1 MIRGLR
7 SSPIARM
14 GLLKNTIKTTLAK
27 LGYRISRIQQDVP
40 DDIYHRENGRIVYR
54 AYYRGHCLYCYKG
67 GVITEWVLSGRDFE
81 FQHRECIADAVR
93 RKGGRTVIEAGA
105 NIGASLLP
113 LCSDFPELRFE
124 MVEPVPH
131 FFTLLERNKESYGVT
146 NARLHNWALGRRSGE
161 RITLHAE
168 VQNAGKG
175 EMEEDVL
182 DSVVVET
189 RTIDELF
196 GDADVSYMKVNV
208 FGSEPDVLLGSRGL
222 IERRRPDVSF
232 EVHPELPDDVAAGL
246 EEAIAMLEGFGYE
259 RFSLY
264 SYEGKLVCADVGIRE
279 ALARSR
285 EEPYKADVLAR
296 TAD

>member
-1 MIRGLR
+1 
-7 SSPIARM
+7 M
-14 GLLKNTIKTTLAK
+14 GLVKHAVKKVVAR
-27 LGYRISRIQQDVP
+27 LGYRISRIHHDLP
-40 DDIYHRENGRIVYR
+40 GEIYDRENGRIVYR
-54 AYYRGHCLYCYKG
+54 AYYRGHCLYCFKG

-113 LCSDFPELRFE
+113 LCSDFPDLRFK
-124 MVEPVPH
+124 MVEPVPQ
-131 FFTLLERNKESYGVT
+131 FFALLERNKESYGVT
-146 NARLHNWALGRRSGE
+146 NARLHNLALGRRSGE

-168 VQNAGKG
+168 VQNAGQG
-175 EMEEDVL
+175 DMEDEVL

-208 FGSEPDVLLGSRGL
+208 FGSEPDVLLGARGL
-222 IERRRPDVSF
+222 IERRRPDISF
-232 EVHPELPDDVAAGL
+232 EVHPTLPADVAAGL
-246 EEAIAMLEGFGYE
+246 EEAIAMLEHFGYE

-264 SYEGKLVCADVGIRE
+264 SYQGERLCADNGIRE
-279 ALARSR
+279 VLARSR
-285 EEPYKADVLAR
+285 EEPYKSDILAR